1 MSNRAPQISAIDH
14 RVDQLFTL
22 VSEALAG
29 ATVALL
35 AGDRVVAQAVVDG
48 DPVIDGLTTDL
59 NRLVWEVIET
69 DHPAGLELRTLISVL
84 LILPE
89 LERSADLAEHIAQR
103 AVRGLGADMSPSS
116 RGIVQ
121 RMSEVASEM
130 WAAAA
135 DAFADRSAQSVEI
148 DGADEELDILR
159 DRLTAEVAA
168 GSMAAG
174 VSAQVALL
182 GRFYER
188 LGDHAVNLARRV
200 ESLRPPHGRADSGP
214 ATRAVGE

>member
-1 MSNRAPQISAIDH
+1 MRELPPGIAAIDH

-35 AGDRVVAQAVVDG
+35 AGDLAVAKAVVDG
-48 DPVIDGLTTDL
+48 DTAIDDLTIDL
-59 NRLVWEVIET
+59 DRLVWNVIET
-69 DHPAGLELRTLISVL
+69 DRPVGLELRTLVSVL

-103 AVRGLGADMSPSS
+103 AVRNLGVEMSPAS

-130 WAAAA
+130 WSAAA

-159 DRLTAEVAA
+159 DRLTAEVAT
-168 GSMAAG
+168 GTMPAAT
-174 VSAQVALL
+174 SAQVALL

-200 ESLRPPHGRADSGP
+200 ESLRPHGERDPGP
-214 ATRAVGE
+214 VPEG

>member
-1 MSNRAPQISAIDH
+1 MADRPPNSQGIDH

-35 AGDRVVAQAVVDG
+35 GGDLRIAQAVVDG
-48 DPVIDGLTTDL
+48 DPVIDDLTTDL
-59 NRLVWEVIET
+59 NQLVWNLIET
-69 DHPAGLELRTLISVL
+69 EHPSGHDLRTLVSVL

-103 AVRGLGADMSPSS
+103 AVRHLGADMSPSS

-130 WAAAA
+130 WSSAA
-135 DAFADRSAQSVEI
+135 DAFADRSAQSVEL

-159 DRLTAEVAA
+159 DRLTAEVACGA
-168 GSMAAG
+168 MPAG

-188 LGDHAVNLARRV
+188 LGDHAVNLARRI
-200 ESLRPPHGRADSGP
+200 ESLRPALDHRSD
-214 ATRAVGE
+214 ATGTTPS

>member
-1 MSNRAPQISAIDH
+1 M
-14 RVDQLFTL
+14 
-22 VSEALAG
+22 
-29 ATVALL
+29 
-35 AGDRVVAQAVVDG
+35 AQS
-48 DPVIDGLTTDL
+48 VIDGDAAIDELTIGLDHA
-59 NRLVWEVIET
+59 VWHVIET
-69 DHPAGLELRTLISVL
+69 EQPAGLELRTLVSVL

-103 AVRGLGADMSPSS
+103 AVRNLGIDMSPAS

-135 DAFADRSAQSVEI
+135 DAFADRSSQSVAI

-159 DRLTAEVAA
+159 DRLTSEVAG
-168 GSMAAG
+168 GSMPAG

-200 ESLRPPHGRADSGP
+200 ELLRPVLGQVSDT
-214 ATRAVGE
+214 ATTPPLLAE